1 MGRILQTALTHS
13 KRRRLYLND
22 GALTAKQVKSIMLV
36 TPDNPGFW
44 KDSFKL
50 ELLALDL
57 PALPRSQPTLPAP

>member
-36 TPDNPGFW
+36 AADNPVFW

-50 ELLALDL
+50 ELLTLEL
-57 PALPRSQPTLPAP
+57 PAQPPSQPILPAP

>member
-1 MGRILQTALTHS
+1 MRRILQTALTHS

-36 TPDNPGFW
+36 APVYAGLW

-50 ELLALDL
+50 ELLALEL
-57 PALPRSQPTLPAP
+57 PAQPPLQPTLPAP